1 MVKEHWSDCA
11 GALMVGILVCGCAT
25 ERIPGVQDAGKSVQA
40 VFAAQVIN
48 PQAAFRAPA
57 NAPMHGAA
65 AKASID
71 RYVRSF
77 ELPAPSTNLFTIG
90 VGAPASTASPA
101 ASGAGGGT
109 SGAAGAVP
117 RQ

>member
-1 MVKEHWSDCA
+1 MVTGQWSDAACA
-11 GALMVGILVCGCAT
+11 LLVGVLVCGCAI
-25 ERIPGVQDAGKSVQA
+25 ERIPDAQDAGKSVRS

-48 PQAAFRAPA
+48 PQAAVMAPA
-57 NAPMHGAA
+57 NALMHGAA

-101 ASGAGGGT
+101 AGGAGGGT
-109 SGAAGAVP
+109 AGATGAAP

>member
-1 MVKEHWSDCA
+1 MVKQYWIEAAS
-11 GALMVGILVCGCAT
+11 ALIVGVLVCGCAS
-25 ERIPGVQDAGKSVQA
+25 ERIPGAQDAGQSVRA

-48 PQAAFRAPA
+48 PQAALTAPA
-57 NAPMHGAA
+57 STSMHGAT
-65 AKASID
+65 AKASVD

-90 VGAPASTASPA
+90 MGAPPSTASPA
-101 ASGAGGGT
+101 AGGGA
-109 SGAAGAVP
+109 SGAAGAP